1 MDISVTIHG
10 FDLRFRVH
18 VLNVPLEGSV
28 SQIFNLGF
36 SFFYVKKRVTFGYFF
51 KSFFLDYIK

>member
-1 MDISVTIHG
+1 MDILVTIYG

-18 VLNVPLEGSV
+18 VVNVLLEGSV

-36 SFFYVKKRVTFGYFF
+36 SFYFMS
-51 KSFFLDYIK
+51 KNG